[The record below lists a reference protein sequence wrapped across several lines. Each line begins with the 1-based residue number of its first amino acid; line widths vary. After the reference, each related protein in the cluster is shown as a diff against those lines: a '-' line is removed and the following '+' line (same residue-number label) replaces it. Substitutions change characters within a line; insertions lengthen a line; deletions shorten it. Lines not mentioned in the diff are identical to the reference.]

1 MLLPPNSLS
10 SPSAA
15 TTKMLKLDE
24 NITQFITKFKTC
36 SYLEDTLIAYKHSQT
51 LYTEDLV
58 RLVVV
63 TCLIPYDYLKFQ

>member
-10 SPSAA
+10 SPAA
-15 TTKMLKLDE
+15 TTKKFKLDE

-58 RLVVV
+58 RLE
-63 TCLIPYDYLKFQ
+63 LLLLSHA